1 MVELYVFMVQRGL
14 KTLDEVPVRYRDK
27 VKEVLEQIEE

>member
-1 MVELYVFMVQRGL
+1 MVELYVVMVQRGL

>member
-1 MVELYVFMVQRGL
+1 MVELYVVMIQRGL